1 MATYVWQVSS
11 GFKSTY
17 YTTSMC
23 STDGDE
29 FVSAVHTSNKRSGAS
44 ATSDYHSPG
53 KQSPPL
59 SVCCSQA
66 WLLLRH
72 RFKKADMSFTGLRRF
87 SMVFMPSPVTCE
99 STSFRKYI
107 LPTTQLTDAPSS
119 RISIVGLVLVQ
130 TVRLSKRKAPSAG
143 TPCLLARFGP
153 SHLLHKKQAS
163 ESTAFDT
170 NQSISFY
177 QHSFPPSQAQV
188 GRHGRAVLWA
198 NGMIDSDVK
207 LRRYGLLH
215 GRVGLDSVLPNL
227 VRCECCVWRHRSG
240 LSMLGIELY
249 MSSLSHITVSRLT
262 AQSLY
267 QV

>member
-1 MATYVWQVSS
+1 MRASLAKLQEEQKSLLTQALVIYITCWAFMATYVWQVSS

-188 GRHGRAVLWA
+188 GRHGRAVL
-198 NGMIDSDVK
+198 
-207 LRRYGLLH
+207 
-215 GRVGLDSVLPNL
+215 
-227 VRCECCVWRHRSG
+227 
-240 LSMLGIELY
+240 
-249 MSSLSHITVSRLT
+249 
-262 AQSLY
+262 
-267 QV
+267 